1 MNTLTT
7 NTPAFVYDSAKK
19 IMQLIEKMSES
30 KWTLELADEI
40 MGASDIFCVL
50 NSPFLYPTHEA
61 MEKEMK
67 RRIARDAALQES
79 SIYGDIATRRL
90 RAMSEA
96 LNIYNQIK
104 KEHVTANN

>member
-1 MNTLTT
+1 METLTT
-7 NTPAFVYDSAKK
+7 NTPAFVYDAAKK
-19 IMQLIEKMSES
+19 IQQLIEKMSES

-40 MGASDIFCVL
+40 MGASDIYAVL
-50 NSPFLYPTHEA
+50 NSPFLYPTFEA
-61 MEKEMK
+61 MEKELI
-67 RRIARDAALQES
+67 RRVAREAALQES

>member
-7 NTPAFVYDSAKK
+7 NTPPFVSAAAEK
-19 IMQLIEKMSES
+19 IQSLIKRMSDC

-40 MGASDIFCVL
+40 MGASDIYAVL
-50 NSPFLYPTHEA
+50 NSPFLYPSHEA
-61 MEKEMK
+61 MERELI
-67 RRIARDAALQES
+67 RRVKRDADLQES

-96 LNIYNQIK
+96 LNIYNQTK
-104 KEHVTANN
+104 KEYVAANN